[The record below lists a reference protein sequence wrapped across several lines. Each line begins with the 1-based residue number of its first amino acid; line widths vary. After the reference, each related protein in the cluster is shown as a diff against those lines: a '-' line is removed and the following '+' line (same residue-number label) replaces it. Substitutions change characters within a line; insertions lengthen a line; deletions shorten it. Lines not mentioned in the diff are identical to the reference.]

1 MPARCELS
9 MTQSPDAAE
18 ETKPNGRL
26 RYLITDNRHLST
38 TCNVNFSFGDSP
50 ILSIKKGPKHIENRG
65 ILKQKP
71 LR

>member
-1 MPARCELS
+1 MPALCELS

-38 TCNVNFSFGDSP
+38 TCNVSFSLGDSP
-50 ILSIKKGPKHIENRG
+50 TLSMKKQAHTYRK
-65 ILKQKP
+65 
-71 LR
+71 

>member
-1 MPARCELS
+1 MPARSELS

-38 TCNVNFSFGDSP
+38 TCNVSFSLGDSP
-50 ILSIKKGPKHIENRG
+50 ILSMKKTGPYKKNRG
-65 ILKQKP
+65 ILKEKH